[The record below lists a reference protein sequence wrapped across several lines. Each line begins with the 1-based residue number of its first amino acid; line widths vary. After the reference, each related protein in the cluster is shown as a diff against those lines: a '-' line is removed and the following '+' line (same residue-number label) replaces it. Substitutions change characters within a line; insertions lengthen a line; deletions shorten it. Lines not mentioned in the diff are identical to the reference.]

1 MPTDFISM
9 APAPALVRAALA
21 HCEIPLDYTDEGG
34 VRIPAGPG
42 FDSNGLMTIPEG
54 HVLRDILSAV
64 LTTAMVKHMEDTMVL
79 PTNVARLRAVAH
91 DLGHV
96 LDDLNAA
103 SSTDHIVEILE
114 DAIESLTGV
123 ASNLDPAMR

>member
-42 FDSNGLMTIPEG
+42 FDSNGNMTISVTSWTISTP
-54 HVLRDILSAV
+54 
-64 LTTAMVKHMEDTMVL
+64 
-79 PTNVARLRAVAH
+79 P
-91 DLGHV
+91 
-96 LDDLNAA
+96 AA
-103 SSTDHIVEILE
+103 PITSWKFSRMRSSL
-114 DAIESLTGV
+114 
-123 ASNLDPAMR
+123 